1 MDPEIATSISN
12 LNAMEAKYGKWTLPP
27 PTDDVQIESDVSVET
42 DANSDPICS
51 SAGCDQYK
59 HKHKKLPYPVDYPVP
74 NNGVDHDI
82 LANDNSLKVAE
93 GIVGKKWDF
102 KLQKPPVNP
111 AKKTIYDGAPKLDGD
126 IVDSRTNLKST
137 ETKMSHKLV
146 LDADDLQVGEQINSD
161 PICSSAGCGQ
171 YKHAHKK
178 LPYPVD
184 YPVPDNGMDHD
195 IVANDASLKAA
206 EGIVGKKWDFKMQKP
221 PINPAKKVLYD
232 DGPKLDGDIV
242 DSRTNLKNTETKQ
255 KHKLVLDHDDLQV
268 ESTLESDP
276 ICSSAGCTQYKH
288 KHKKLPYP
296 IDYPVPNFGVDRD
309 IVDNDVDLKVAEG
322 ITGHHWNF
330 ELLKPPVN
338 PAKKTI
344 YNGAPKLDEDII
356 DSRVNLKSTETKL
369 NHKFVLDSDDVQLD
383 AKVNVDAEVESDPIC
398 SSAGC
403 VQYLHKHKKLPYPIN
418 YPVPNFG
425 VDRDIIDN
433 GVDLKV
439 AEGITGHHWDFE
451 LLKPPVNPAK
461 KTIYDGAPKL
471 DEDIIDSRKNLKATE
486 TKLNHKFV
494 LDSDDV
500 QLDAEIKTE

>member
-1 MDPEIATSISN
+1 
-12 LNAMEAKYGKWTLPP
+12 
-27 PTDDVQIESDVSVET
+27 
-42 DANSDPICS
+42 
-51 SAGCDQYK
+51 
-59 HKHKKLPYPVDYPVP
+59 
-74 NNGVDHDI
+74 
-82 LANDNSLKVAE
+82 
-93 GIVGKKWDF
+93 
-102 KLQKPPVNP
+102 
-111 AKKTIYDGAPKLDGD
+111 
-126 IVDSRTNLKST
+126 
-137 ETKMSHKLV
+137 
-146 LDADDLQVGEQINSD
+146 
-161 PICSSAGCGQ
+161 
-171 YKHAHKK
+171 
-178 LPYPVD
+178 
-184 YPVPDNGMDHD
+184 MDHD

-268 ESTLESDP
+268 EQQLESDP
-276 ICSSAGCTQYKH
+276 ICNSAGCTQYLH

-296 IDYPVPNFGVDRD
+296 VDYPVPNFGVDHD
-309 IVDNDVDLKVAEG
+309 IVANDASLKAAEG
-322 ITGHHWNF
+322 IVGKKWDF
-330 ELLKPPVN
+330 KLKKPPVN

-344 YNGAPKLDEDII
+344 YDGAPKLDGDIV
-356 DSRVNLKSTETKL
+356 DSRSNLKDTESKL
-369 NHKFVLDSDDVQLD
+369 RHKLVLDTDDVQLQST
-383 AKVNVDAEVESDPIC
+383 VESDPIC

-403 VQYLHKHKKLPYPIN
+403 VQYLHKHKKLPYPID

-471 DEDIIDSRKNLKATE
+471 DEDIVDSRKNLKATE

-500 QLDAEIKTE
+500 QLEADIKTESDPICSSAGCWKSKAQKEAEEKIIQYPDPEEQGLEHDVKVSINNEKNASKKLSHNWDILKAE